1 MCLLDGPVTGLTSHV
16 MSRRDWSS
24 IFPPCLNS
32 QMPDEAFTNAVDVFQ
47 QAFIAGDPTYSL
59 LHLLNK
65 HPTYAAVKYLVI
77 AYFEA
82 ARKDPFGAQSLAS
95 TLVAISNSPD
105 APIFQQETLL
115 DILADELAGMHFK
128 FYGSRD
134 RAEKLGPTNR
144 HLLDCLLSGLS
155 LRFELTYTND
165 MYATIVHG
173 LEAKGCSEVMVV
185 GSCIQLLL
193 SGSAITTELADPY
206 RRSSKEVAQKL
217 RAQRQRG
224 IVKDPRAVQVL
235 EVCYLIHDM
244 ELAY

>member
-1 MCLLDGPVTGLTSHV
+1 MFLN
-16 MSRRDWSS
+16 
-24 IFPPCLNS
+24 FPNS
-32 QMPDEAFTNAVDVFQ
+32 QMPFTNAVDLFQ
-47 QAFIAGDPTYSL
+47 QAFVAGDPTHSL
-59 LHLLNK
+59 LYLLNK

-82 ARKDPFGAQSLAS
+82 VRKDPFGAQSFAS

-105 APIFQQETLL
+105 APTFKQETLL

-134 RAEKLGPTNR
+134 RANELGPTNK

-173 LEAKGCSEVMVV
+173 LADSEGCSEVVVV

-206 RRSSKEVAQKL
+206 RRSSKEVAKKL
-217 RAQRQRG
+217 KAQREGG
-224 IVKDPRAVQVL
+224 IVKDPRAIQVL
-235 EVCYLIHDM
+235 EVCYLCNSWYGTGII
-244 ELAY
+244 